1 MTPLQAF
8 AHILDCDLTQD
19 DYNKTKKL
27 TDGADAN
34 VLPNYHKIK
43 EAKSQIISKEE
54 LEADGYLLTDTEM
67 IVPMKTTQQNLI
79 DSMLKIPRIKKKL
92 DEAVASVPEDQRDG
106 LKAELTSKAG
116 YDGFTSH
123 TQHRQLLR
131 VWRDD

>member
-67 IVPMKTTQQNLI
+67 IVPMKTTQQNLT
-79 DSMLKIPRIKKKL
+79 DSMRMKIPRIKKKL
-92 DEAVASVPEDQRDG
+92 NKAVASAPEDQHGG
-106 LKAELTSKAG
+106 LKAKLTSKAG

-123 TQHRQLLR
+123 AQHRQLLKR
-131 VWRDD
+131 LER